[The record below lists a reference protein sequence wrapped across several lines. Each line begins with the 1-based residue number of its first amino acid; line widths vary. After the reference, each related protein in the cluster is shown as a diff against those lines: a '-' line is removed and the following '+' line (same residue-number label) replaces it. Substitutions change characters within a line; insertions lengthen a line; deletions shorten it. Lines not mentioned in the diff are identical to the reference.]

1 MKLNKRPDRMWE
13 LIWFNYIANETLT
26 ALIKADT
33 KYEALQVAELYI
45 KSSVGKNSF
54 PSAMESLREYSMDNL
69 NILTKEDMINRYK
82 RCYNGEEPEYTD
94 YMKAYLYDEEEE
106 AEDRE
111 IEKLIE
117 EAMNNGNSEGCSEQ
131 EDKEE

>member
-33 KYEALQVAELYI
+33 KYEALQIAELYI
-45 KSSVGKNSF
+45 KCRVGKNSF

-69 NILTKEDMINRYK
+69 NILTKEDMINKYK
-82 RCYNGEEPEYTD
+82 RCYSGEEPEYTD
-94 YMKAYLYDEEEE
+94 YMKADLYDEEEQ

-131 EDKEE
+131 GDKEE